1 MWATKQAMSLN
12 KCIQEFIIFN
22 SKEKLILYKM
32 LNKYI
37 IMKLKNVIK
46 IQKRKTV
53 KKTRMILVVL
63 RSGIEIYLREVEASV
78 HSRAFFIVSHH

>member
-1 MWATKQAMSLN
+1 
-12 KCIQEFIIFN
+12 
-22 SKEKLILYKM
+22 
-32 LNKYI
+32 
-37 IMKLKNVIK
+37 MKLKNVIK